1 MEKILRFIKDWMLA
15 FAIITGAA
23 AYLCYSHFSVF
34 DPMRPYASDAVAVIQ
49 PTLLFMML
57 FLSFC
62 KVDPRQLRFHRW
74 HLWLLII
81 QCGLFAVL
89 GVALWFF
96 QQLDATWRI
105 AIESAMICLIC
116 PTATAAAVVTDK
128 LGGNV
133 AGIVTYTML
142 INIATALL
150 VPLIVPIIHV
160 EGAHYAFG
168 TMFWMILSRVVPML
182 VFPLLLAWLVR
193 YAMPRFHALL
203 LKPRNLAFYLWCVG
217 LSIAIAVSTRSLLKS
232 PHGWLM
238 ASIIAVISFVCCI
251 FQFKAGHRIGRNYA
265 ISRKTDDKTIEISQI
280 TAGQALGQKNTI
292 FIIWVAYTFFDPV
305 SSLAGGFYS
314 IWHNIYNSWQLS
326 KVRK

>member
-1 MEKILRFIKDWMLA
+1 MDQVLRFIKDWMLA
-15 FAIITGAA
+15 FAIGIGAA
-23 AYLCYSHFSVF
+23 AYLCYSRFGLF
-34 DPMRPYASDAVAVIQ
+34 DPIRPYAADAVAVIQ
-49 PTLLFMML
+49 PTLLFLML

-62 KVDPRQLRFHRW
+62 KVDPKQLRFHRW
-74 HLWLLII
+74 HLWLLLI
-81 QCGLFAVL
+81 QCITFAVL
-89 GVALWFF
+89 GITVFLFSDMPVVVKV
-96 QQLDATWRI
+96 L
-105 AIESAMICLIC
+105 IESAMICLIC

-128 LGGNV
+128 LGGDV
-133 AGIVTYTML
+133 PGIVTYTML

-150 VPLIVPIIHV
+150 VPVIVPIIHV
-160 EGAHYAFG
+160 EGANYSFG

-193 YAMPRFHALL
+193 YAMPRLHALL

-217 LSIAIAVSTRSLLKS
+217 LSIAIATSTRSLLRS
-232 PHGWLM
+232 QHGWE
-238 ASIIAVISFVCCI
+238 IAVLIAAVSFVCCI
-251 FQFKAGHRIGRNYA
+251 AQFMIGHRLGRRYA
-265 ISRKTDDKTIEISQI
+265 NNRGLGDDKVMIAQT

-326 KVRK
+326 KKR